1 ASFPEICVDYRYPK
15 PKISRRAPSSAAAMR
30 AQPHSRI
37 GVPPALLAMGPQE
50 AKDLSLS
57 GTEAIIARLEKA
69 LRAER
74 PRGQSR
80 NWAYVINR
88 HMRILTALGHERD
101 WLEKLK
107 ASDVSRQGGKEGVL
121 GKPSQALRDSNRLS
135 SSRKEARLTGTA
147 AS

>member
-1 ASFPEICVDYRYPK
+1 MDYRYPK
-15 PKISRRAPSSAAAMR
+15 PKISRRAPSSAAAFR
-30 AQPHSRI
+30 AQPYSRI
-37 GVPPALLAMGPQE
+37 EVLPALLAMWPQE
-50 AKDLSLS
+50 VEDYSLS

-74 PRGQSR
+74 RRGQSR
-80 NWAYVINR
+80 NWAYDINR
-88 HMRILTALGHERD
+88 HMRILTALRHERA

-107 ASDVSRQGGKEGVL
+107 ASDASRQGGKEGVL